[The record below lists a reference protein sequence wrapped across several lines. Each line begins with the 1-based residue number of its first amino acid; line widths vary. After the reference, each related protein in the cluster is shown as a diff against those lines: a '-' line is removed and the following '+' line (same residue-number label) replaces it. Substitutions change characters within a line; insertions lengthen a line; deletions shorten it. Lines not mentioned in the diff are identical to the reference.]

1 MLQWWSSLTI
11 NIGLDTPMVI
21 LILALWEKNMICVQN
36 HEKGH
41 SQLRTMV
48 LVYLPKHV
56 PENLDVVGKFTS
68 T

>member
-1 MLQWWSSLTI
+1 MIIFNDQHWLGYSNGNSNSSTL
-11 NIGLDTPMVI
+11 G
-21 LILALWEKNMICVQN
+21 KNMICVQN